1 MGIFYIITLK
11 WIFWTEN
18 LILQFF
24 SNISCVFSSYLWKIK
39 NIGSV
44 LLFQLG
50 KFICTCIFSHWIVSI
65 ENKSLSS
72 FSLDLTKY
80 KNKNVPCH
88 AKLTSFGY
96 DEKTFLSSKISHV
109 MKVEN
114 EEQLKSYDNRTDIA
128 IFLLK
133 SNSRFLPSSPQ
144 KNIDSSKIVLQISQ
158 DDWSQV

>member
-1 MGIFYIITLK
+1 MFLK
-11 WIFWTEN
+11 SP
-18 LILQFF
+18 F
-24 SNISCVFSSYLWKIK
+24 SNGYFLHYYIEMNILNRKLDIADFSIVISTWKVYL
-39 NIGSV
+39 
-44 LLFQLG
+44 
-50 KFICTCIFSHWIVSI
+50 CIFSHWIVSI

>member
-1 MGIFYIITLK
+1 MFLK
-11 WIFWTEN
+11 SP
-18 LILQFF
+18 F
-24 SNISCVFSSYLWKIK
+24 SNGYFLHYYIEMNILNRKLDIADFSIVISTWKVYL
-39 NIGSV
+39 
-44 LLFQLG
+44 
-50 KFICTCIFSHWIVSI
+50 CIFSHWIFSI

>member
-18 LILQFF
+18 LILQIF
-24 SNISCVFSSYLWKIK
+24 SNILVCLARICEKYRFSIVISTWKVYL
-39 NIGSV
+39 
-44 LLFQLG
+44 
-50 KFICTCIFSHWIVSI
+50 CIFSHWIVSI

-144 KNIDSSKIVLQISQ
+144 KNVESSKIVLQISQ